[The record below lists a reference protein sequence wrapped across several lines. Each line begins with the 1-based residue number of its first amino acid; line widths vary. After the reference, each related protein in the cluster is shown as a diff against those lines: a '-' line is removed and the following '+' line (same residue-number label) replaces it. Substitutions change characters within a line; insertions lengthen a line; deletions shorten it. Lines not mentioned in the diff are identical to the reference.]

1 MYTGQVVKFRVFAF
15 VLALLVAAT
24 PVLGAVCQIDCDQ
37 APAAPACHQSMSKPV
52 GPIVRGTHHS
62 CDHDHTGGSPALL
75 ANATARDS
83 AASVVGVSVPTATHE
98 ALVDVRLTV
107 TSTHGPPGPNSL
119 STSSL
124 ITILRI

>member
-24 PVLGAVCQIDCDQ
+24 PVLGAVCQMDCDQ
-37 APAAPACHQSMSKPV
+37 VPAAPACHQSMSKPD
-52 GPIVRGTHHS
+52 GPIVRGTHHP

-75 ANATARDS
+75 ANATAHDS

-98 ALVDVRLTV
+98 ALVDVRPAA
-107 TSTHGPPGPNSL
+107 STHGPPGPNSL